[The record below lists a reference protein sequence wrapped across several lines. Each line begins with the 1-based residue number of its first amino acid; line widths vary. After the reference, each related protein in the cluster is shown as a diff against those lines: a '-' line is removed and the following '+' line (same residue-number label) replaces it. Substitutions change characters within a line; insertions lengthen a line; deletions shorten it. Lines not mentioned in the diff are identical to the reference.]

1 MRYGVGLILS
11 GACGLTGCFAP
22 FTRPEDR
29 ASATAVTVLR
39 AVHDDAALM
48 QAAEALDR
56 GDDATATD
64 RMREYVAANPSAVM
78 PRAHLAELLYRQ
90 GRAAEARRH
99 YERFVADA
107 QPATGAPRRH
117 LAHCHTRLMSLAE
130 GRGDAYAEALHRGI
144 GLLVLAERDAP
155 DDSTEPTLAKA
166 LDALQA
172 ARDERPDSARVH
184 VYLGRTLRAL
194 GQAAAARP
202 SFARARDCL
211 PDATL
216 TPTERGWLDG
226 ASNPAP

>member
-1 MRYGVGLILS
+1 MRYGVGLLLS

-29 ASATAVTVLR
+29 VPATAVTVYR
-39 AVHDDAALM
+39 AVPDDAPLM

-56 GDDATATD
+56 GDEKTAAD
-64 RMREYVAANPSAVM
+64 RMSEYVAANPSAVM

-90 GRAAEARRH
+90 GRVAEARRH
-99 YERFVADA
+99 YERYVADA

-130 GRGDAYAEALHRGI
+130 VAGDAHAEALHRGI

-155 DDSTEPTLAKA
+155 DETTEPTLAKA

-172 ARDERPDSARVH
+172 ARDERPDSARAH
-184 VYLGRTLRAL
+184 IYLARTLRAL
-194 GQAAAARP
+194 GQASAARQ
-202 SFARARDCL
+202 SLGRARDCL

-216 TPTERGWLDG
+216 TPTERAWIDD
-226 ASNPAP
+226 